1 MTDWQPNTF
10 AEIDRNEELTLV
22 VSREGRPTKRVP
34 VWVVTVGDDVYV
46 RSYKGVTSMWFR
58 RVQADQHQAL
68 GLSTGDT
75 DVVFENVER
84 TDPVNEAI
92 SSAFA
97 AKYAKYDY
105 VSAMSEP
112 AAVEATLRVVPA
124 FT

>member
-1 MTDWQPNTF
+1 MTDWQQTTF
-10 AEIDRNEELTLV
+10 SEIDDNEELTLV
-22 VSREGRPTKRVP
+22 VSREGKPTKRVP

-68 GLSTGDT
+68 GLSAGDVA
-75 DVVFENVER
+75 VVFENVDR

-92 SSAFA
+92 SAAFT
-97 AKYAKYDY
+97 AKYTKYDY

-112 AAVEATLRVVPA
+112 AAVEATLRIVPA
-124 FT
+124 